1 MDERVVLI
9 ADSLLDNLEEV
20 VNELDTQCK
29 NLVEYYGQMLETE
42 GLMINSLLR
51 NPTDKKLLQIERM
64 QMLRKRVRAMLPYAS
79 SL

>member
-1 MDERVVLI
+1 MDKRLENI

-29 NLVEYYGQMLETE
+29 NLLDYYGQMLETE
-42 GLMINSLLR
+42 GVMINSLIR
-51 NPTDKKLLQIERM
+51 NPTDKKVLQIERM
-64 QMLRKRVRAMLPYAS
+64 QMLRKRVKAMLPNAS